1 MAEKMKKKPDFLHMR
16 WSEADDQMLKELIQR
31 GTDGNSI
38 ARALGRTRASVF
50 NRKHQLGIEGKIK
63 RTPKGKA
70 DPLSYGTNTKSSSPA
85 NQPVVEFMQ
94 DEPKESKE
102 HKEPKMKNKPD
113 FLHMRWS
120 EEDDKMLKKLIAR
133 GEESNFISRALGRT
147 RSSIFSRKTKL
158 GIEDKIKRTTK
169 GKADPLTYGTRIP
182 SKTHSSQVSIKFI
195 PNELKQ
201 DEEVRTRK
209 SSNPKQRVTEIKT
222 ERGRLSQTAKLAQ
235 INRRLRRGDVRKVAQ
250 KTGFTEGFVSAVLS
264 GCAQNERVINVAFSM
279 LRGRKTNEQMMKK

>member
-1 MAEKMKKKPDFLHMR
+1 MEKNSKDKPRSMNIP
-16 WSEADDQMLKELIQR
+16 WSEADDQMLRELVER
-31 GTDGNSI
+31 GTDGNTI

-50 NRKHQLGIEGKIK
+50 NRKAILKIEGKIK
-63 RTPKGKA
+63 RTP
-70 DPLSYGTNTKSSSPA
+70 
-85 NQPVVEFMQ
+85 
-94 DEPKESKE
+94 
-102 HKEPKMKNKPD
+102 
-113 FLHMRWS
+113 
-120 EEDDKMLKKLIAR
+120 
-133 GEESNFISRALGRT
+133 
-147 RSSIFSRKTKL
+147 
-158 GIEDKIKRTTK
+158 K

-201 DEEVRTRK
+201 DEEIRTRK

-279 LRGRKTNEQMMKK
+279 LRGRKTNEQMMKR